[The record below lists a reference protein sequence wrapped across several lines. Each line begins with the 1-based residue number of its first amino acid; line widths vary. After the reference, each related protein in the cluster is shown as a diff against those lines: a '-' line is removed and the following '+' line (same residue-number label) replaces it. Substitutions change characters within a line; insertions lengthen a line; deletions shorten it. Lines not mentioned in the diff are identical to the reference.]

1 MVTQVRVHPVV
12 EAVQRE
18 VAHYHPALKAQLMEP
33 GAVKSFEDGIAIMAT
48 YVDLVLD
55 GEYSGEDITGIYE
68 QIFRRLRQKRGV
80 IAIIT

>member
-1 MVTQVRVHPVV
+1 MATQLRVHPVV
-12 EAVQRE
+12 EAVQKELR
-18 VAHYHPALKAQLMEP
+18 YHPTLKAQLMEP
-33 GAVKSFEDGIAIMAT
+33 GEVKSFEDGIAIMAA

-68 QIFRRLRQKRGV
+68 QIFRRLRDKRGA